1 MHIPSYLNKGD
12 TIGLVCPAGFM
23 PEEKWQTCAQRLQ
36 DWGFLVR
43 PGATMYSKSSNYFSG
58 TDEERRLDLQQML
71 DDTAIKAIL
80 CGRGGYGMGRIIDQL
95 DFKKFL
101 RSPKWIAGFS
111 DITVLHAHLNRV
123 HKVASLHAPMAAAF
137 NEGGE
142 DNPYVLSLRSALTGK
157 RLSCQAVPHSFNK
170 PGTAEGRLVGGN
182 LSLVVH
188 LIGTRSSY
196 KTTGKILFLEDVG
209 EQLYSID
216 RMFHQLKRAGMLDGL
231 AALVLGGFTDNKDTE
246 RPFGQTVEELI
257 RDLLKDVSYPVC
269 YGFPVSHEKEN
280 FALKVGAKYRLKV
293 GATKVILEET
303 G

>member
-1 MHIPSYLNKGD
+1 M
-12 TIGLVCPAGFM
+12 
-23 PEEKWQTCAQRLQ
+23 
-36 DWGFLVR
+36 
-43 PGATMYSKSSNYFSG
+43 
-58 TDEERRLDLQQML
+58 
-71 DDTAIKAIL
+71 
-80 CGRGGYGMGRIIDQL
+80 
-95 DFKKFL
+95 
-101 RSPKWIAGFS
+101 
-111 DITVLHAHLNRV
+111 
-123 HKVASLHAPMAAAF
+123 
-137 NEGGE
+137 
-142 DNPYVLSLRSALTGK
+142 
-157 RLSCQAVPHSFNK
+157 SCQAVPHSFNK

-196 KTTGKILFLEDVG
+196 KTTEKILFLEDVG

-293 GATKVILEET
+293 GTTKVILEET